1 MFLSDVMSDG
11 NTELVAA
18 ASHSFSCPFC
28 QEKERGDSERKRQ
41 PREKESTAATM
52 TADHTWSCSIP

>member
-1 MFLSDVMSDG
+1 MFLSDLMSNG

-18 ASHSFSCPFC
+18 ASHSFSHPFC

-41 PREKESTAATM
+41 PRGKKESL
-52 TADHTWSCSIP
+52 